1 MNKLKQTFIDYV
13 YNAEEVKTNIIR
25 KENKEE
31 LDMKNNFIIIGGILA
46 VAAIVTISYIGLA
59 NNNKD
64 KVFEVDNSKKE
75 PLSFVTISINP
86 DVQLG
91 LDENDKV
98 VEVNAVNS
106 DADVLTSDLNL
117 IGLDANEA
125 SNKVIDAAMET
136 GYLDEYSDENA
147 VVVTTVNDNEENRK
161 ALEQKIITKMNEH
174 FETRKIYP
182 VLVAKGLDD
191 NLKAEA
197 DKYNISYGKMLL
209 IESALAL
216 NNTLSKDQLI
226 NMSIKDIQNEIRSYI
241 KNRHNALKESLQD
254 AKAKWKEEKAQLK
267 ENYLSKVKALKESIT
282 EEHKE
287 EFKNMTPAQKKEAIQ
302 NYLNTRKQQIKE
314 NINAVKGEIKTD
326 VKEDMKDYNYP
337 VIENNS
343 DKIKE
348 NVKERIEQRRNNK

>member
-1 MNKLKQTFIDYV
+1 MDID
-13 YNAEEVKTNIIR
+13 
-25 KENKEE
+25 
-31 LDMKNNFIIIGGILA
+31 
-46 VAAIVTISYIGLA
+46 
-59 NNNKD
+59 
-64 KVFEVDNSKKE
+64 
-75 PLSFVTISINP
+75 
-86 DVQLG
+86 
-91 LDENDKV
+91 
-98 VEVNAVNS
+98 
-106 DADVLTSDLNL
+106 
-117 IGLDANEA
+117 
-125 SNKVIDAAMET
+125 
-136 GYLDEYSDENA
+136 SDENA